1 MAHVSDYSNN
11 HQVYT
16 DFRFT
21 GKCNCI
27 KLPSQ
32 YLWDNTSSL
41 PITDHISQHLRH
53 SKFNEKKSTTFTVCR
68 WWRYGP
74 HVSRLDIN
82 SSLLTRPFWKAVNL
96 AVRVSKVRTKFS
108 DNIMN
113 FWIRLLN
120 NWWQESLFLAFI
132 IILIILF
139 LNFKYISAVCR
150 IAQKNYANHL

>member
-11 HQVYT
+11 HQVHT

-21 GKCNCI
+21 GKCNYI

-41 PITDHISQHLRH
+41 TITDHISQHLRH
-53 SKFNEKKSTTFTVCR
+53 SKFNEKKVLLSQSVDGGVTV
-68 WWRYGP
+68 P
-74 HVSRLDIN
+74 HVSRLDIY
-82 SSLLTRPFWKAVNL
+82 SSLLTRPFWKAVKL

-108 DNIMN
+108 VNIMN

-120 NWWQESLFLAFI
+120 NWWQESLFLAFV

-139 LNFKYISAVCR
+139 FNFKYISAVCR
-150 IAQKNYANHL
+150 IAQKNYDNHL

>member
-1 MAHVSDYSNN
+1 MAHVSAHSNRQ
-11 HQVYT
+11 QVYT

-21 GKCNCI
+21 GKCSYI

-41 PITDHISQHLRH
+41 PITDHISPHLRY
-53 SKFNEKKSTTFTVCR
+53 SKFNEKKVPHSQSADGGDTV
-68 WWRYGP
+68 P
-74 HVSRLDIN
+74 HVSRLDIY
-82 SSLLTRPFWKAVNL
+82 SSLLTRTFWKAVKL
-96 AVRVSKVRTKFS
+96 AVRVSKVRTKS
-108 DNIMN
+108 SVNIMN

-139 LNFKYISAVCR
+139 LKFKKIRSVRR
-150 IAQKNYANHL
+150 IAPEYYASHL